1 MIRKKES
8 VSGIDILF
16 IGEWFNLDD
25 GVSTFVNEVYL
36 KAKIRRALPSVHFF
50 FSFLRT
56 YMVLH
61 YTYYF

>member
-8 VSGIDILF
+8 VSGIEILF

-36 KAKIRRALPSVHFF
+36 KAKIRRALLSVHFL
-50 FSFLRT
+50 FSLQRT
-56 YMVLH
+56 YIVLH
-61 YTYYF
+61 YTYSF